1 MNWYLALTFG
11 LGLMVGSFLN
21 VVVHRLPRMIISEPN
36 DADHDGHFN
45 LFLPNSHCP
54 HCLTP
59 LKAWQNI
66 PVLSF
71 LWLKG
76 RSACCGESISLMYP
90 ALEILTALS
99 WFFCAWHWGFNTTGL
114 CWAFFITVLIAL
126 SAIDLKTTLLPDLLT
141 QPLVWMGLIAST
153 TNQIALSV
161 DQSIWGAATG
171 YTSLWLIATVF
182 KGITGKEGMG
192 AGDFKLLAALGAW
205 LGPLSLIPLVLMAS
219 LSGAIVG
226 LYLQLT
232 RRLNKDAYIPFGPF
246 LAVAGVLIASVGP
259 AFVTAW
265 LSDPFVV

>member
-99 WFFCAWHWGFNTTGL
+99 WFFCA
-114 CWAFFITVLIAL
+114 
-126 SAIDLKTTLLPDLLT
+126 
-141 QPLVWMGLIAST
+141 
-153 TNQIALSV
+153 
-161 DQSIWGAATG
+161 
-171 YTSLWLIATVF
+171 
-182 KGITGKEGMG
+182 
-192 AGDFKLLAALGAW
+192 
-205 LGPLSLIPLVLMAS
+205 
-219 LSGAIVG
+219 
-226 LYLQLT
+226 
-232 RRLNKDAYIPFGPF
+232 
-246 LAVAGVLIASVGP
+246 
-259 AFVTAW
+259 
-265 LSDPFVV
+265 